1 MPKRPIDRLDLAA
14 RLAEGEETGAAIDWP
29 VALHHRVD
37 QLVELAEGVGERTS
51 RKELVAAVVLAAPE
65 EPERLSEMV
74 RTYRTAFT
82 RDALL
87 NVPAGENVIELRR
100 RGPGPR
106 SKKKSQ

>member
-1 MPKRPIDRLDLAA
+1 MPKRSIDRLDLGG
-14 RLAEGEETGAAIDWP
+14 RLVEGEETGAAVDWP

-51 RKELVAAVVLAAPE
+51 RKELVAALVLASPTDGNE
-65 EPERLSEMV
+65 LSDML
-74 RTYRTAFT
+74 RTYRTALT

-87 NVPAGENVIELRR
+87 NVPSSENVVELRR

-106 SKKKSQ
+106 SRKSS